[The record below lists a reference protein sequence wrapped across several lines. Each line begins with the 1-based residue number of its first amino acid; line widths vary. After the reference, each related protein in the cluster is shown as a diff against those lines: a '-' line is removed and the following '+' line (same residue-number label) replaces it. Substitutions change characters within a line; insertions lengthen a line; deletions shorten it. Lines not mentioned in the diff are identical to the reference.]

1 LTAPHVLV
9 AAFSGRALAA
19 SARRAGFVPH
29 VVDCFGDLDLEAA
42 TSRCLPARVQTG
54 FRPRALLAALEDLA
68 ACAERPP
75 LGLVLGTG
83 FECDPRLLVRL
94 AERFRLLGCAPE
106 VVRGAK
112 DPATLFPLLD
122 RVGIAHPET
131 RREAPARPDG
141 WLMKRVGGS
150 GGLHVLACPSAPRP
164 DPRRYF
170 QRRLEGTPVSV
181 AAVVA
186 GRTIQIC
193 GFTEQWCSPL
203 PRRRY
208 RYGGAVTQ
216 PDISPSAHAR
226 MIAAAEALAPALGL
240 TGLVSFDFLLAGDTP
255 YLLEVN
261 PRPGATLDI
270 LDDGHGALFQAHVAA
285 ALGDPLA
292 PEPDRSSR
300 ARAGAFL
307 YADDGPLTVP
317 ALRWPGWS
325 ADRPRPG
332 TLVGAHQPLAT
343 AFAEAD
349 TAAAAR
355 AACTQRLGELRDLLY
370 ADQKIGKETLT

>member
-42 TSRCLPARVQTG
+42 SSRCLSARVQTG
-54 FRPRALLAALEDLA
+54 FRPRALLAALEELGA
-68 ACAERPP
+68 GAERPP
-75 LGLVLGTG
+75 IGLVLGTG
-83 FECDPRLLVRL
+83 FECDPRLLARL

-122 RVGIAHPET
+122 RLGIAHPET
-131 RREAPARPDG
+131 RLEAPQPSEG
-141 WLMKRVGGS
+141 WLMKRVGGT
-150 GGLHVLACPSAPRP
+150 GGLHVLDCPAAPRP

-170 QRRLEGTPVSV
+170 QRRLEGTAVSV

-186 GRTIQIC
+186 GSTTRI
-193 GFTEQWCSPL
+193 GALTEQWCSPL

-216 PDISPSAHAR
+216 LDIPPSARAR

-240 TGLVSFDFLLAGDTP
+240 AGLVSFDFLLSDATP

-270 LDDGHGALFQAHVAA
+270 LDDTCGTLFQAHVAA
-285 ALGDPLA
+285 VLGEPLS
-292 PEPDRSSR
+292 PEPAPLSR
-300 ARAGAFL
+300 ARAAAFL

-317 ALRWPGWS
+317 ALRWPDWS
-325 ADRPRPG
+325 ADRPRRG
-332 TLVGAHQPLAT
+332 ATVGAHQPLAT

-370 ADQKIGKETLT
+370 ADQKIGKEALT